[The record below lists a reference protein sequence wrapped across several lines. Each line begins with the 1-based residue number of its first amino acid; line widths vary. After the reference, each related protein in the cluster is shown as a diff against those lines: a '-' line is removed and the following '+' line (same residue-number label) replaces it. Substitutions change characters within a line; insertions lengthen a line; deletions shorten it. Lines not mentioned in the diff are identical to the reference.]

1 MNTLS
6 ANLQSLLDNRLR
18 YLPPI
23 TGAAIQSIDWS
34 SLVIEIGRKYGLH
47 IDEMEDF
54 QAVVLKAMIGL
65 IAPADFENQ
74 LITALAL
81 SPANADKVITDINV
95 KIFGPIHD
103 YVMRQGKPIDGMNAS
118 GIVLEKPDSV
128 PSTGSFS
135 ASFGK
140 PVDIDFG
147 ANSTPIQT
155 SEQVPE
161 QAQAPVADLASQ
173 PLPKRNFI
181 RELALLHA
189 NRNAGDNHPVI

>member
-6 ANLQSLLDNRLR
+6 SNLQSLLDNRLR

-65 IAPADFENQ
+65 VAPQDFENQ
-74 LITALAL
+74 LITTLAL
-81 SPANADKVITDINV
+81 SPANADKIIADINL

-103 YVMRQGKPIDGMNAS
+103 YVMRQGKPVDGLKAS
-118 GIVLEKPDSV
+118 GIVLENASS
-128 PSTGSFS
+128 PSNMS
-135 ASFGK
+135 APSADFGK

-147 ANSTPIQT
+147 GTPT
-155 SEQVPE
+155 P
-161 QAQAPVADLASQ
+161 PTDLAQ
-173 PLPKRNFI
+173 EPLPKKDLLRQI
-181 RELALLHA
+181 ALLRDKRNPGN
-189 NRNAGDNHPVI
+189 NRPVV